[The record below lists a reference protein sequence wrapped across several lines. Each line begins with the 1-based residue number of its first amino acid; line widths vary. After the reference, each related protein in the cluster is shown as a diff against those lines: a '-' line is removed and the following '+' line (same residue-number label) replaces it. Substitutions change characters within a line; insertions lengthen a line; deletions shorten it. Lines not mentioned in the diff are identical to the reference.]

1 MLLTAWLG
9 GNAYAVKV
17 ASLYQA
23 ELPVPSQSED
33 EKNKAIKTGLMQVL
47 VKVSGDP
54 KIKVNLEKPESYV
67 QEFAYVATPD
77 LAHPYVI
84 QIRYSPADVDELV
97 KKANT
102 THWGE
107 NRPLL
112 MLWLAL
118 TNQQQSTVIVG
129 NETGGSLVANV
140 KQLSGQYGLP
150 MVLPV
155 MDVADASQVLP
166 QDVLQME
173 LLTLKEAGKRYAA
186 EAFLIGKIQQ
196 NNTDFQS
203 QWRLALSDAQWD
215 WSFTGKTPE
224 AIVNQA
230 LDRVSQ
236 TLAKHYLAAPETT
249 DRPIILIVN
258 NVNQP
263 ADLNQL
269 LAYLKQMPSVKQMQL
284 MQISGGAVQLGMQ
297 VHGTLETFE
306 KEAAVGQHLV
316 LKSQAGEDKLLYE
329 WTR

>member
-1 MLLTAWLG
+1 MLLTACLG

-17 ASLYQA
+17 TSLYQA
-23 ELPVPSQSED
+23 ELPVPSQLEA

-54 KIKVNLEKPESYV
+54 KIKVDLEKPESYV
-67 QEFAYVATPD
+67 QEFNYVSTPD
-77 LAHPYVI
+77 MTQPYVI
-84 QIRYSPADVDELV
+84 QIRYSPADVDELL

-102 THWGE
+102 TRWGE

-118 TNQQQSTVIVG
+118 TNHQQSTVIVG
-129 NETGGSLVANV
+129 SETGGSLVANV

-150 MVLPV
+150 VVLPA
-155 MDVADASQVLP
+155 MDVADVSQVLP

-173 LLTLKEAGKRYAA
+173 LVTLKEAGKRYSA

-203 QWRLALSDAQWD
+203 QWRLVLSDAQWD
-215 WSFTGKTPE
+215 WSFTGKTAE
-224 AIVNQA
+224 AVVSQA

-236 TLAKHYLAAPETT
+236 TLAKHYLAAPEIT
-249 DRPIILIVN
+249 DRQMIIIVN
-258 NVNQP
+258 NVSQP
-263 ADLNQL
+263 SDLNQL
-269 LAYLKQMPSVKQMQL
+269 LGYLKQIPSVKQIQL
-284 MQISGGAVQLGMQ
+284 MQISGEAVQLGMQ
-297 VHGTLETFE
+297 IHGTLESFE

-316 LKSQAGEDKLLYE
+316 LKSQAGEDKLFYE
-329 WTR
+329 WAR